1 MSPRA
6 LRFLPLALAC
16 ASLGGCLDF
25 LDPNLPAP
33 GPALA
38 TVSLFL
44 PGNGTVDARVSVAPG
59 MSLAHE
65 WRTIP
70 HDTLLVDSI
79 PVAPT
84 TVHADG
90 TRDYQA
96 IVALPTPVGPVT
108 LQLPAVAGID
118 QAPPP
123 LRWYA
128 LRRLD
133 PDTVQLA
140 PGGDLFLHVD
150 TTKPPETPAP
160 AAGQWVLQLAAGV
173 HSFQLGA
180 DGTPPSTLH
189 VPAEFLPTDTS
200 RIITASLLVFH
211 GAPLQSGAEYIL
223 NASLNQRLNWVV
235 LRR

>member
-1 MSPRA
+1 MRARA
-6 LRFLPLALAC
+6 LRFLVVALAC
-16 ASLGGCLDF
+16 APLAGCLDF

-44 PGNGTVDARVSVAPG
+44 AGNGTVDARASVAPG

-70 HDTLLVDSI
+70 HDTLLVDSV
-79 PVAPT
+79 PVGPT
-84 TVHADG
+84 TVHSNG

-96 IVALPTPVGPVT
+96 TVPLPTPAGPVT
-108 LQLPAVAGID
+108 LQLPVVSGID

-128 LRRLD
+128 VRRLD
-133 PDTVQLA
+133 PDTVALA

-160 AAGQWVLQLAAGV
+160 AAPQWVLQLAAGV

-180 DGTPPSTLH
+180 DGMPPATLH
-189 VPAEFLPTDTS
+189 VPAEFLPADTS

-211 GAPLQSGAEYIL
+211 GARLVPGAEYIL